1 MSRFLRQMI
10 FTLGGGIV
18 GRPRKFKSVKALEDA
33 WEEYKAWCDD
43 QKVLTHDFSSKNSEF
58 VSAELKRSV
67 TYTIEGFCVWA
78 GISRSKFYGTY
89 AEDERFG
96 DIVTRMR
103 EECEVDARM
112 KFELGVIDTKLA
124 PLWMSRH
131 GYSTKQ
137 ENLPAATQQEDDPI
151 TKSLKETANAL
162 AKTDKDPPVA
172 VQGEDSTD
180 L

>member
-1 MSRFLRQMI
+1 M
-10 FTLGGGIV
+10 
-18 GRPRKFKSVKALEDA
+18 GRPRKFKSVKALEAA
-33 WEEYKAWCDD
+33 WEQYKAWCDD

-78 GISRSKFYGTY
+78 GIARSNFYETY
-89 AEDERFG
+89 AEDERFR

-131 GYSTKQ
+131 GYSTRQ
-137 ENLPAATQQEDDPI
+137 EANLGVDSDGIESFLKAIRP
-151 TKSLKETANAL
+151 TKEQVEAL
-162 AKTDKDPPVA
+162 YAEE
-172 VQGEDSTD
+172 EDSQ